1 MRKDKFKKFKTKPNS
16 KTEAA
21 KKLRTVLFSRFI
33 ILALFLIL
41 QILFF
46 LMFSLK
52 LQSYIEYY
60 LFASVAI
67 SAFFLLYFVN
77 RPGENEFKFAWF
89 FPILILPVFGI
100 LLYVMYKYN
109 QGGIYLKKKVKK
121 IMDDS
126 AVFIPLKDEAQ
137 KITKDFE
144 EVKDIAFYLYDAGN
158 YPAYLNT
165 ETQYFPT
172 GEDFFSDLIDE
183 LNKAKKFVFLEFF
196 IVEPCQIMDK
206 LLEILSRKVKEGVE
220 VRILFDSIGSIA
232 LSSSLLRDYFTTF
245 GISSKVWLK
254 FIPVFNTG
262 LNNRDHRKIV
272 SIDGKV
278 AFTGGVNITDEYANL
293 SSKRFDYWKD
303 AGIKIT
309 GPAVRSFTLMFL
321 QQWNVQNKK
330 NQPCENFEN
339 FIPKKAVLKN
349 PRKRALENSL
359 VIPYGDD
366 AYNEVN
372 IAENVYKYILQK
384 AQTKVSIMTPYVIVD
399 NSFIDDLIFTASRGV
414 QVELIVPKHYDHFVS
429 FCVGRQCIKTLIQNG
444 IKVYAY
450 ESGFIH
456 SKVFVADGKI
466 GAVGSVN
473 LDYRSFYHHFEC
485 GVFLYNAK
493 SIKDAEA
500 DFEKTKLEC
509 SEITP
514 EAYKKIPKYIR
525 CIGWLFRI
533 FAPLM

>member
-1 MRKDKFKKFKTKPNS
+1 
-16 KTEAA
+16 
-21 KKLRTVLFSRFI
+21 
-33 ILALFLIL
+33 
-41 QILFF
+41 
-46 LMFSLK
+46 
-52 LQSYIEYY
+52 
-60 LFASVAI
+60 
-67 SAFFLLYFVN
+67 
-77 RPGENEFKFAWF
+77 
-89 FPILILPVFGI
+89 
-100 LLYVMYKYN
+100 
-109 QGGIYLKKKVKK
+109 
-121 IMDDS
+121 
-126 AVFIPLKDEAQ
+126 
-137 KITKDFE
+137 
-144 EVKDIAFYLYDAGN
+144 
-158 YPAYLNT
+158 
-165 ETQYFPT
+165 
-172 GEDFFSDLIDE
+172 
-183 LNKAKKFVFLEFF
+183 
-196 IVEPCQIMDK
+196 MDK

-372 IAENVYKYILQK
+372 IAENVYKYIL
-384 AQTKVSIMTPYVIVD
+384 I
-399 NSFIDDLIFTASRGV
+399 
-414 QVELIVPKHYDHFVS
+414 
-429 FCVGRQCIKTLIQNG
+429 
-444 IKVYAY
+444 
-450 ESGFIH
+450 
-456 SKVFVADGKI
+456 
-466 GAVGSVN
+466 
-473 LDYRSFYHHFEC
+473 
-485 GVFLYNAK
+485 
-493 SIKDAEA
+493 
-500 DFEKTKLEC
+500 
-509 SEITP
+509 
-514 EAYKKIPKYIR
+514 
-525 CIGWLFRI
+525 
-533 FAPLM
+533 